1 MYIAQL
7 LVLPNMLTGW
17 IAVQREVYI
26 DYDLDN
32 FPLYIRTDS
41 VVGSKEW
48 VWMKFYTA
56 QGVHSGGLVIYFR
69 FFIFKCESIYQNLGK
84 FF

>member
-1 MYIAQL
+1 MF
-7 LVLPNMLTGW
+7 TGW

-41 VVGSKEW
+41 VVGSKEM

-69 FFIFKCESIYQNLGK
+69 FVHISVRVNLSK
-84 FF
+84 FGRFADYYV